1 MTDDKKPLEEDI
13 YKKLN
18 AFKPLSK
25 KLKKYPCR
33 DCFNC
38 LFCSDLRCKS
48 CLAQQPTKK
57 KKE

>member
-1 MTDDKKPLEEDI
+1 MKMDNEKPQEVDI

-25 KLKKYPCR
+25 KLKKHDCK

-38 LFCSDLRCKS
+38 LFCSETRCKV
-48 CLAQQPTKK
+48 CIANKK
-57 KKE
+57 QDKE